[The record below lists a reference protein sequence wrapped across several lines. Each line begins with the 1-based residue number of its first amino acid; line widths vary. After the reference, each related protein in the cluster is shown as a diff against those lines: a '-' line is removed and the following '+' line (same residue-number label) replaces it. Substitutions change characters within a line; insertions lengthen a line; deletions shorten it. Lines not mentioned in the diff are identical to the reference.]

1 VSELADLTLENHS
14 GQPVARLRGEVD
26 ASNAD
31 SIRQRIDA
39 FVSNHELVLV
49 VDLSDVHYVDRAGV
63 RMLFD
68 LAGGLERR
76 QLTLHLVVGDG
87 THVAQVFRLVS
98 IDKVATLHPTLG
110 AAFEELTGEA
120 RGR

>member
-1 VSELADLTLENHS
+1 MSELADVSLENHS

-31 SIRQRIDA
+31 SIRQRIEG
-39 FVSNHELVLV
+39 FVSNHEHVLV
-49 VDLSDVHYVDRAGV
+49 IDLTEVDYLDSAGV

-76 QLTLHLVVGDG
+76 QLSLHLVVGDG

-98 IDKVATLHPTLG
+98 IDKVATLHPTLR

-120 RGR
+120 RG

>member
-31 SIRQRIDA
+31 SIRQRIDE
-39 FVSNHELVLV
+39 FVSNHELGLV
-49 VDLSDVHYVDRAGV
+49 IDLSDVDYVDSAGV

-76 QLTLHLVVGDG
+76 QLALHLVVDDG
-87 THVAQVFRLVS
+87 THVAEVFRLVA
-98 IDKVATLHPTLG
+98 IEKVATLHPTLG

-120 RGR
+120 RG